1 MTESLVTTHPPETGS
16 PRPDTARTPG
26 ISAPVLEFLRE
37 RRPETPCL
45 VIDLDVVAQRF
56 HQVRAALPWAEVYY
70 AVKANPAREVVR
82 LLAELGANFDVASPA
97 EIDLCLAQGAR
108 PECVSYSNPIKKL
121 SHIEYAY
128 RRGVR
133 LFAFDSEQDLEHIAA
148 AAPGSS
154 VFCRILV
161 ASPTTEGGARTPFGT
176 KFGCAPE
183 MAVDLLHRAARL
195 GLDAC
200 GASFHVGSQQL
211 DPTAW
216 DAGIATVARVAE
228 ELDQR
233 SVPLRVLNLGGG
245 FPATYLETPPPLAG
259 YGAAIEESVRR
270 HFGDRPLRLLVEPG
284 RAIVA
289 DAGVIRSE
297 VVLVARKSADDE
309 RRWVYLDIGRYG
321 GLAETENEAIAYRLV
336 TSRDSGPTGPV
347 VIAGPTC
354 DGDDV
359 LYQRRVYR
367 LPLDLRAG
375 DHVDLLGAGAYTAS
389 YASVAFNGFAP
400 LTTYCV
406 PADAL
411 SPTEAASGTADA
423 HGNGVGDKERRRCTT
438 DVISKTVVGQ

>member
-1 MTESLVTTHPPETGS
+1 MTESLVTTNPPETGM
-16 PRPDTARTPG
+16 PRPAAAQPAGTTAR
-26 ISAPVLEFLRE
+26 VLEFLRE

-45 VIDLDVVAQRF
+45 VVDLDVVAQRF
-56 HQVRAALPWAEVYY
+56 HEVRAALPWAEVFY
-70 AVKANPAREVVR
+70 AVKANPAPEVVR

-108 PECVSYSNPIKKL
+108 PESISYSNPIKKL
-121 SHIEYAY
+121 AHIGYAY

-133 LFAFDSEQDLEHIAA
+133 LFAFDSEQDVEHLAA

-161 ASPTTEGGARTPFGT
+161 ASPATEGGAQTPFGT
-176 KFGCAPE
+176 KFGCSPE
-183 MAVDLLHRAARL
+183 LAVDLLHRAAAL

-211 DPTAW
+211 DPSAW
-216 DAGIATVARVAE
+216 DAGIATVARIAA
-228 ELDQR
+228 ELDR
-233 SVPLRVLNLGGG
+233 HGVPLRVLNLGGG
-245 FPATYLETPPPLAG
+245 FPAGYLAAPPPLPA
-259 YGAAIEESVRR
+259 YGAAIEDSVRR
-270 HFGDRPLRLLVEPG
+270 HFGERPLRLLIEPG

-289 DAGVIRSE
+289 DAGLIRAE

-336 TSRDSGPTGPV
+336 TSRDGGPVGPV
-347 VIAGPTC
+347 VLAGPTC

-375 DHVDLLGAGAYTAS
+375 DHVDLLSAGAYTAS
-389 YASVAFNGFAP
+389 YASVEFNGFPP
-400 LTTYCV
+400 LATYCV
-406 PADAL
+406 
-411 SPTEAASGTADA
+411 AS
-423 HGNGVGDKERRRCTT
+423 HGAGDKERRRCAT
-438 DVISKTVVGQ
+438 DVISETVAGH